1 MTRDRQP
8 LTPEGLAP
16 SPSAETL
23 PVDSFTRYA
32 SRRHAP
38 TSRISLRDCLFAFA
52 FVALFALAHL
62 DLILWGAYP

>member
-1 MTRDRQP
+1 
-8 LTPEGLAP
+8 
-16 SPSAETL
+16 
-23 PVDSFTRYA
+23 VDSFTRYA